1 MRESI
6 IRFNDFQHKKRGS
19 NFINETVIPFD
30 DYYKVRVNIDVPF
43 SLVNSYIKKIKDETG
58 QDIKKFYSEIEIAEE
73 IAKYVSTSYLNI
85 ENIPGDILA
94 PENNNGLV
102 VNSPQP
108 QGQGQSQ
115 FSQFNQGQ
123 PQGQG
128 GQPQGQG
135 GQSQGQGGQSQGQGG
150 QSQGQGG
157 QSQGQGGQLDLNL
170 DVQNGQTQHNQGQ
183 TPQHTANKISPNE
196 I

>member
-1 MRESI
+1 MSI
-6 IRFNDFQHKKRGS
+6 IRFNDFQNKKRGS

-94 PENNNGLV
+94 PEKNNGLV
-102 VNSPQP
+102 VNS
-108 QGQGQSQ
+108 QG
-115 FSQFNQGQ
+115 QGQ
-123 PQGQG
+123 PQGQLQNQPQGTQPQLDLDLDLGGQQSQG
-128 GQPQGQG
+128 GQPQG
-135 GQSQGQGGQSQGQGG
+135 GQQS
-150 QSQGQGG
+150 
-157 QSQGQGGQLDLNL
+157 QGGQL
-170 DVQNGQTQHNQGQ
+170 QGGQQSQGGQLQGGQQSQGGQQ
-183 TPQHTANKISPNE
+183 TPQNTANKIAPNE